1 MDLATLRSAAA
12 ENLSLKLFA
21 FAFSLVLYSWV
32 HGSQEAQ
39 RSLNLNVDTAMPD
52 KPSRVLTTPIPPTIR
67 VTVRGP
73 KSTLDSL
80 RTEDVP
86 SVLLDI
92 RKGTESRVTIDPSMI
107 PAPPGLKV
115 EQIDPAAIDLVW
127 EDVVARDIPVE
138 VGVVSAPAP
147 GYVLKA
153 GPKAEP
159 TVARA
164 RGPKSEVMVIQR
176 VRAEAFDLAGLTEG
190 TYTRQLAIDRPR
202 GRVVYDAQSVTAT
215 VEVGREVAERLFSR
229 VPLEVIGRAGA
240 RAHPP
245 DVDVR
250 VTCPPEVVR
259 ALRAEQIVP
268 RAQVT
273 SAAEHGSDALS
284 VVLSVDQCDVR
295 VIPSN
300 VVVRW

>member
-1 MDLATLRSAAA
+1 MDLAYLRSAAA
-12 ENLSLKLFA
+12 QNLSLKLVA
-21 FAFSLVLYSWV
+21 FGFSLLLYSWV

-39 RSLNLNVDTAMPD
+39 RTLNLNVDTAMPD

-80 RTEDVP
+80 RAEDIP

-92 RKGTESRVTIDPSMI
+92 RKGDESRVTIDPSMI

-115 EQIDPAAIDLVW
+115 EQIDPPAIDLVW
-127 EDVVARDIPVE
+127 EDVIGREVPVE

-159 TVARA
+159 TVVRA
-164 RGPKSEVMVIQR
+164 TGPKSEVMVIQR
-176 VRAEAFDLAGLTEG
+176 VHAEAFDLAGLTEG
-190 TYTRQLAIDRPR
+190 TYTRQLAIDRPH
-202 GRVVYDAQSVTAT
+202 GRVAYDAQSVSAT
-215 VEVGREVAERLFSR
+215 VDVGREVAERLFPR
-229 VPLEVIGRAGA
+229 MPLEVVGRAGA
-240 RAHPP
+240 RAHPA

-250 VTCPPEVVR
+250 LTCPPEVVR

-268 RAQVT
+268 RVQVT

-284 VVLSVDQCDVR
+284 VLLSVDQCDAH
-295 VIPSN
+295 VIPSS